1 MPIVKVLYF
10 VDGRRKAPPVD
21 SPTLAAC
28 SWPVPRLKG
37 QEVNDTI
44 GTEVVHQTLDGKAND
59 SAVRRARI
67 SSSLPMLG
75 TTAVAPDDHRRTNSR
90 RRPPR
95 LAHPLERVSPGG
107 LEPGGKRRRREFTPV
122 LDSSG
127 SSH

>member
-10 VDGRRKAPPVD
+10 VDGRRKPPRVD

-59 SAVRRARI
+59 SAVGDVDPPHDPSRTAGPQ
-67 SSSLPMLG
+67 SLIGPVIDVVL
-75 TTAVAPDDHRRTNSR
+75 
-90 RRPPR
+90 RRPQR
-95 LAHPLERVSPGG
+95 RGWGNVGALRCSGNGLGPGRG
-107 LEPGGKRRRREFTPV
+107 LGAAG
-122 LDSSG
+122 
-127 SSH
+127 